1 MRGENKLRNEV
12 MNLKRHVCRATGIS
26 LLILLFGA
34 LGAGFLFVVGNIFG
48 VQILKPGSAF
58 SEMLWHLFFWA
69 TDFFFV
75 AFVLI
80 LSYLIAGLPAVA
92 PALTLSILFS
102 HFAGQYNGGE
112 FSVPLYTNFFTVP
125 NAGGGGVNIGYLGYL
140 IMALLLGYLIKYL
153 FILWERVKAKL
164 GPKLDRP
171 VAALGRKIKPL
182 ASLNGAAVIALP
194 DLLIY
199 VLIMPI
205 IAAVITYLVVNY
217 AIAIPFNALGDALQP
232 VLADAWG
239 ASPALG
245 GLMMGAMV
253 GFDTIGPV
261 SAAAF
266 SVATEAAVAGNASLM
281 TSFGLCFAATG
292 WIPLFA
298 WILHLVA
305 KKGPKFNG
313 DDVNLA
319 MSGPINAIF
328 DNMKLTV
335 IFAAPYACR
344 DPFRVIPCYM
354 LTCSMTGLLAGAAG
368 LANALYL
375 TPEKIALF
383 LKGDWFTSFL
393 QPMRSISH
401 TPRGILM
408 PIIVAACAILGAAA
422 LLLWKA
428 KAMKRQKAKGT
439 YVEIKGDIVAEL
451 IQQAKHWAGNDQAE
465 GQEAEEQPLVEAAM
479 K

>member
-1 MRGENKLRNEV
+1 MRNEAR
-12 MNLKRHVCRATGIS
+12 NLKRHVYRATGIS

-34 LGAGFLFVVGNIFG
+34 LGAGFLFVVGNLFG

-102 HFAGQYNGGE
+102 HFAGQYNGGD

-125 NAGGGGVNIGYLGYL
+125 NQGGGGVNIGYLGYL
-140 IMALLLGYLIKYL
+140 IMALMLGYLIKYL

-171 VAALGRKIKPL
+171 VAALGKKIKPL
-182 ASLNGAAVIALP
+182 ASLDGAAVIGLP
-194 DLLIY
+194 DLLVY

-205 IAAVITYLVVNY
+205 LAAAVTYLVVNY
-217 AIAIPFNALGDALQP
+217 AIAVPFNALADALKP

-266 SVATEAAVAGNASLM
+266 SVATDAAVAGNAALM
-281 TSFGLCFAATG
+281 TAFGLCFAATG

-298 WILHLVA
+298 WILHLVT
-305 KKGPKFNG
+305 KKGPRFDG

-319 MSGPINAIF
+319 MSGPINAFF

-335 IFAAPYACR
+335 MFAPSCACR

-354 LTCSMTGLLAGAAG
+354 LTCSLTGLLAGAAG
-368 LANALYL
+368 LANALYV

-383 LKGDWFTSFL
+383 LKGDWYTSFL

-408 PIIVAACAILGAAA
+408 PVIVAACAILGGAV

-428 KAMKRQKAKGT
+428 KAMKRQTAKGT
-439 YVEIKGDIVAEL
+439 YVEVNGDIAGEM
-451 IQQAKHWAGNDQAE
+451 IRQARHWAAKEPSGAE
-465 GQEAEEQPLVEAAM
+465 EEDKMETAQEAAI